1 MACSTD
7 SACTAGRAGARVGA
21 GSLPAGTSLIA
32 VRARRN
38 PSDVRRG
45 RRIGSPR
52 TAWTPGRIRSPAPAG
67 ATGDRARPAHRR
79 PRRPA
84 GDRPGTG
91 RPRRRDS
98 RAPWASGPAADPG
111 GTDGSGR
118 ARRSARRRAGR
129 GFRPGPGSGVA
140 RLADS
145 GAAGPGQGPALTR
158 RRPCPGPARVRA
170 LTPTRPA
177 HPSPCPGGHRRSGRS
192 RSRKGGAIA
201 SRAAAPGR
209 RSAVL
214 GRCRPPG
221 PYPGAGVRR
230 GLPAVRAEPCG
241 GLGS

>member
-84 GDRPGTG
+84 GDRPPPTTG
-91 RPRRRDS
+91 QSRAVGIRSRRRPGRHRRLRTS
-98 RAPWASGPAADPG
+98 EALCEAAGRTGLPAGPWQRRCPA
-111 GTDGSGR
+111 GR
-118 ARRSARRRAGR
+118 FGRRRP
-129 GFRPGPGSGVA
+129 RPGPCADAPSSVPRPGA
-140 RLADS
+140 RA
-145 GAAGPGQGPALTR
+145 
-158 RRPCPGPARVRA
+158 CPHPDPARAPVTLPGRAPSQRAQPFAEGGSDRLPRGGSRTAVRG
-170 LTPTRPA
+170 TRPM
-177 HPSPCPGGHRRSGRS
+177 PS
-192 RSRKGGAIA
+192 
-201 SRAAAPGR
+201 
-209 RSAVL
+209 
-214 GRCRPPG
+214 PG